1 MSEQIEAQAAPAT
14 LSELEAQRAELDAKI
29 QAAKAEAIAS
39 AVAEVKALMEAKGV
53 TLEMLGGRKA
63 RTPRAA
69 AAAAPKQTR
78 STKGAK
84 VPAKYQGPDGETW
97 SGRGLRPKWLREAL
111 AAGASLESLAVT
123 AEAA

>member
-1 MSEQIEAQAAPAT
+1 MSEPTMAEIVAQ
-14 LSELEAQRAELDAKI
+14 LEAERAALDAKI
-29 QAAKAEAIAS
+29 AETKAQVIGGAIS
-39 AVAEVKALMEAKGV
+39 EVQSLMEARGI

-63 RTPRAA
+63 RAPRAA

-84 VPAKYQGPDGETW
+84 VAVKYKNQATGETW
-97 SGRGLRPKWLREAL
+97 SGRGLKPNWLRAEL
-111 AAGASLESLAVT
+111 MKGATLESFAVT